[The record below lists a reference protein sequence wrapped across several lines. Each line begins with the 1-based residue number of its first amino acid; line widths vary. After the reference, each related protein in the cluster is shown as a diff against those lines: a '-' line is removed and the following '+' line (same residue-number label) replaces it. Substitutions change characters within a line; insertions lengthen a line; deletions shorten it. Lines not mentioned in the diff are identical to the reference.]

1 MEKEGALSMG
11 YGFRKSFKIA
21 PGVRVNVGKKS
32 VGISAGVKGL
42 RYSVNSRTGSRVTAS
57 IPGTGLSY
65 STSGS
70 GSRSRKSPAYQRQTD
85 INRRQREIANL
96 NELEQARL
104 AVEAY
109 ENTIER
115 IHSIHIEA
123 DDPVNW
129 IKVRGSEAP
138 YQLLSGEMGEKE
150 KAALQKLQNYKPSLF
165 SKLFNREAAEQKL
178 REEVIAASE
187 QDKQEY
193 LAWERDVQ
201 VATKVLEGDIDT
213 YFQVIEEFAPL
224 DDLTEFGSGFEFGCE
239 DPKVMEIEFEVNTED
254 VVPKEQLSLT
264 KTGKLS
270 KKQMPKGRYFDI
282 QQDYVCSCV
291 IRIARD
297 MFALLPLHT
306 VYIHAVDNRLNTA
319 TGYIEK
325 ITILSVKL
333 ERGKLNRLNF
343 ANIDCSDAL
352 ETFEHKMNFKK
363 TKGFEPVTRLAIK

>member
-1 MEKEGALSMG
+1 MG

-85 INRRQREIANL
+85 INRRQREIAKL
-96 NELEQARL
+96 NELEQAKL

-123 DDPVNW
+123 DDSINW
-129 IKVRGSEAP
+129 IKVRGSEPP
-138 YQLLSGEMGEKE
+138 YQLPCGEMGEKE
-150 KAALQKLQNYKPSLF
+150 KAALQKLQ
-165 SKLFNREAAEQKL
+165 
-178 REEVIAASE
+178 EEVIAASE

-254 VVPKEQLSLT
+254 VVPKEHLSLT

-319 TGYIEK
+319 TGYVEK

-333 ERGKLNRLNF
+333 EKGKLNRLNF

-352 ETFEHKMNFKK
+352 EAFKHKMHFKK
-363 TKGFEPVTRLAIK
+363 TKGFEPVARLAIN